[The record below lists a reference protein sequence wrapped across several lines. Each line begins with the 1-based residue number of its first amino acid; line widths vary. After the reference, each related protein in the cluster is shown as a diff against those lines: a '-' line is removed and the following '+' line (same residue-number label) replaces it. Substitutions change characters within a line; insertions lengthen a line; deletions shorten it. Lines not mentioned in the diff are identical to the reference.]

1 MSEILLITPPFT
13 QMNTPYPAT
22 PYLKGFLNSIQ
33 LEASQFDL
41 GIELILQ
48 LFSKKGLGKLF
59 GFAHQNGTVLTDN
72 SQRVYALRNHYIN
85 TIDQVIGF
93 LQGRNA
99 SLGRQIAA
107 GGFLPQASRFQLIDD
122 VDWAFGSAGLTDKA
136 KYLAT
141 LYLEDLSDFITECV
155 DKNFGFSRYAER
167 LGRCANSFDEIYA
180 ALGDDISFIENEML
194 HLLDQKMK
202 LFQPRMV
209 CFSVPFPGNLLS
221 ALRCA
226 QYIKKEYP
234 NVKTVMGGG
243 FANTELRSLSDKR
256 VFGFFDFVSLDDGE
270 RPLELISN
278 NVLNNNVGEL
288 QLKRTFV
295 LQNGEVVFVDNS
307 TLPDF
312 KQSELSAP
320 DYSCLPLDKYIS
332 IIEMPNPM
340 HTLWSDGRWN
350 KIYMAHGCYWGKCT
364 FCDGTLP
371 YIKHFDPVPAKLLA
385 DRMEQIIQQT
395 GETGFHFVDEAA
407 PPALMTALALEI
419 IRRKMVVTWWTNVRF
434 EKHFTPDVCALL
446 KASGCIA
453 VSGGLEVASDR
464 LLKLINKGVSVDQ
477 VARVTR
483 NFTRSGIMVHAY
495 LMYGFPS
502 QTVQETVDSL
512 EMVRQMFEQGLIQ
525 SGFWHQFALTAHSP
539 VGKNPQ
545 NFGIKTKPANISFA
559 NNDVQFTD
567 STGIDHERFSF
578 GLKKSLY
585 NYMHGTCFDHP
596 LQNWFDFKIPKT
608 TVSRTYILNCIDAP
622 EMFNTK
628 PTARVIWLGQQPDFW
643 KVSKNKKGRTFE
655 NLHMLFHFKQQKL
668 ELVFEVEQGEWL
680 LEQLPKL
687 APEYIESVTWQIL
700 KAAYEQHFEN
710 FELFWFSKPI
720 SKLRANGLLCV

>member
-1 MSEILLITPPFT
+1 
-13 QMNTPYPAT
+13 
-22 PYLKGFLNSIQ
+22 
-33 LEASQFDL
+33 
-41 GIELILQ
+41 
-48 LFSKKGLGKLF
+48 
-59 GFAHQNGTVLTDN
+59 
-72 SQRVYALRNHYIN
+72 
-85 TIDQVIGF
+85 
-93 LQGRNA
+93 
-99 SLGRQIAA
+99 
-107 GGFLPQASRFQLIDD
+107 
-122 VDWAFGSAGLTDKA
+122 
-136 KYLAT
+136 
-141 LYLEDLSDFITECV
+141 
-155 DKNFGFSRYAER
+155 
-167 LGRCANSFDEIYA
+167 
-180 ALGDDISFIENEML
+180 
-194 HLLDQKMK
+194 
-202 LFQPRMV
+202 
-209 CFSVPFPGNLLS
+209 
-221 ALRCA
+221 
-226 QYIKKEYP
+226 
-234 NVKTVMGGG
+234 MGGG

-320 DYSCLPLDKYIS
+320 DYSGLPLDKYIS

-350 KIYMAHGCYWGKCT
+350 KLYMAHGCYWGKCT

-371 YIKHFDPVPAKLLA
+371 YIKHFDAVPAKLLA

-502 QTVQETVDSL
+502 QTIQETVDSL

-567 STGIDHERFSF
+567 STGIDHEQFSF